1 MLEVKNIDIYRGET
15 QVLWDVSITVNKKEI
30 VAVLGANGAGK
41 STLIRGIL
49 GLLHPFSGKIIFKE
63 NDISQLPSFAITR
76 MGVACIPE
84 GRNIFNDMTVLENLE
99 LGAYSKRARPYLN
112 KTMNWILE
120 IFPVLYERKNQLGG
134 TLSGGEQQML
144 AIGRALMSKPD
155 LLLLDELS
163 LGLAPII
170 IIELFK
176 TIDKL
181 REEESTLLLVEQN
194 VETALKHCDRGYIL
208 ETGRISMEGDAKEL
222 IANDHIRK
230 AYLGI

>member
-1 MLEVKNIDIYRGET
+1 
-15 QVLWDVSITVNKKEI
+15 
-30 VAVLGANGAGK
+30 
-41 STLIRGIL
+41 
-49 GLLHPFSGKIIFKE
+49 
-63 NDISQLPSFAITR
+63 
-76 MGVACIPE
+76 VACIPE

-163 LGLAPII
+163 LGLAPIV

-181 REEESTLLLVEQN
+181 REEESTL
-194 VETALKHCDRGYIL
+194 LKHCDRGYIL

>member
-1 MLEVKNIDIYRGET
+1 MLEVQNIDVYRGEI
-15 QVLWDVSITVNKKEI
+15 QVLWDVSFMVNAKEI

-41 STLIRGIL
+41 STLIRSIL
-49 GLLHPFSGKIIFKE
+49 GLLHPLSGKIIYKE
-63 NDISQLPSFAITR
+63 NDISQFPSYVITR
-76 MGVACIPE
+76 MGVTCVPE
-84 GRNIFNDMTVLENLE
+84 GRHIFKDMTVLENLE
-99 LGAYSKRARPYLN
+99 IGAYSKRARPYLN
-112 KTMNWILE
+112 KTTKWVFEL
-120 IFPVLYERKNQLGG
+120 FPVMYERKDQLGG

-163 LGLAPII
+163 LGLAPKIAAS
-170 IIELFK
+170 LLK

-181 REEESTLLLVEQN
+181 RGEKTAILLVEQN
-194 VETALKHCDRGYIL
+194 IEMALKHCDRGYIL
-208 ETGRISMEGDAKEL
+208 ETGKIKIEGCAKDL